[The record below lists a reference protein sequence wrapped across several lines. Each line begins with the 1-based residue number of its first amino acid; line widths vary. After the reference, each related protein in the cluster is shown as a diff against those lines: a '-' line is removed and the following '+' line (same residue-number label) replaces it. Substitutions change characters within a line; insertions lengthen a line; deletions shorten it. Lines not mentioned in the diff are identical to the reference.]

1 MDYIRR
7 LVAVGYIDRA
17 AIVIVHS
24 KRDAPDFGIAL
35 RPAAA
40 RQAPQ

>member
-7 LVAVGYIDRA
+7 LVAVGYIDEA
-17 AIVIVHS
+17 AITIVQS
-24 KRDAPDFGIAL
+24 KRDAPDFGIGL